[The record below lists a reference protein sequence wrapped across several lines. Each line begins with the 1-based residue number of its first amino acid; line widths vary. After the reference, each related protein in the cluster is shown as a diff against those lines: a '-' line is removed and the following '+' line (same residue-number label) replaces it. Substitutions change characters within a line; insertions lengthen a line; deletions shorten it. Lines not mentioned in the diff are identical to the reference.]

1 MNKKF
6 FVLAGGISLFILIL
20 VLVFSPKKNSTLS
33 PATSATTALSEIVP
47 INLSQE
53 KRNAIIVY
61 TASIK
66 DKLPLR
72 EEEFQTSA
80 SITTSI
86 SISRNDNDPAEI
98 VHLDING
105 ISYINKNELDET
117 KNPNVTAFKESFQKA
132 IEMLESQNIDPK
144 RLIFS
149 YSDRSYVRET
159 ANYWIDKLNLLK

>member
-6 FVLAGGISLFILIL
+6 FILAGGISLFILIL
-20 VLVFSPKKNSTLS
+20 VLIFSPKKNNSLS
-33 PATSATTALSEIVP
+33 PTSTTTALSDLVP

-72 EEEFQTSA
+72 EEEFPTSA
-80 SITTSI
+80 GITTSI

-98 VHLDING
+98 IHLDING
-105 ISYINKNELDET
+105 LSYINKNELDET

-144 RLIFS
+144 RLVFS